1 MKNVIIFLLGKL
13 SRKAAYFYVY
23 HTHTTTM
30 EKLRK
35 VFIKPSNFQTIIL
48 PLLAGRHIFNCFSK
62 GKVIPRFWKTHSYTL
77 PLKEPLCHC
86 SSFSTLEHLGSEYRK
101 VTAEEEGQQVGIA
114 QRILAINSHPCTE
127 FFCSQSPKAI
137 SPHHEG
143 SSTGILLTLS
153 GQNRKHFLQ
162 STYYIWLVW
171 KQCHMWHWLVGGSLD
186 LHIRYV
192 TKHNKGL
199 QENGGQLTQ
208 AQIEINL
215 CYLLKKDTLK

>member
-62 GKVIPRFWKTHSYTL
+62 GKVIPRFWKSHSYTL
-77 PLKEPLCHC
+77 PLKEPLGHC

-101 VTAEEEGQQVGIA
+101 VLVTAEEEGQQVGMA

-143 SSTGILLTLS
+143 SSTEILLTLS

-162 STYYIWLVW
+162 STHYIWLVLEA
-171 KQCHMWHWLVGGSLD
+171 MS
-186 LHIRYV
+186 YV
-192 TKHNKGL
+192 ALAGWVDH
-199 QENGGQLTQ
+199 
-208 AQIEINL
+208 
-215 CYLLKKDTLK
+215 